1 MGVTQTESH
10 LRTWVRTLSYRLIAL
25 LITAV
30 WTGIGDAVLI
40 HIVLA
45 VVQYIV
51 ERIWLKVKWGIIH

>member
-51 ERIWLKVKWGIIH
+51 ERIWLKVK